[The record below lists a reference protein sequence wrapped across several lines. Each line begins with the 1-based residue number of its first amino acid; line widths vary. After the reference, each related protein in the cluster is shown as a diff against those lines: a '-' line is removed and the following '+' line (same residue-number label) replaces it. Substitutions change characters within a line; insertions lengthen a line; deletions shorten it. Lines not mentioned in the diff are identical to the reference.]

1 LREQL
6 RGGSIVQTIARGG
19 GDGIR
24 DDRSRRSIVGNGIR
38 RMRSAATA
46 AAVVVVVVLATALPA
61 WADAGD
67 PDTTFG
73 GTGVVRSDFAGQ
85 FDIAFDAVVQPN
97 GRIVAVGQAA
107 DGSTFVDAD
116 FAVARYLANG
126 DPDTA
131 FSGDGLQRTD
141 FVGDGDSA
149 AAVALDAGKIV
160 VAGSSDGAEG
170 NSRFAVARY
179 GSGGG
184 LDSTFSGDGK
194 VRTTFPG
201 FLSAVANDVAVRG
214 DGRIVV
220 VGGARTGPPHLR
232 DRGGDGSQTDVA
244 VARYKS
250 GGALDGTFGGGDGR
264 VTTDFAGSSEQG
276 QAVALLDSGAILV
289 AGLSQIV
296 SGEQRIVVVKYRANG
311 TLDPGFD
318 GDGRVVV
325 NMVPG
330 ESEEAVGIAVRGDG
344 KIVVGASVHDAV
356 SGTSAADVGVLLLNG
371 NGSIATSFGGG
382 DGKTFNDYGGAED
395 TFGMVRDTAG
405 KLLFVGVRPPVGAVP
420 QALRVYR
427 LTSSGGKD
435 LAYGTAGAATVEDPD
450 GIGGFGLAV
459 DASNRA
465 IAVGRAGIGN
475 DADFAVARLQA

>member
-1 LREQL
+1 M
-6 RGGSIVQTIARGG
+6 
-19 GDGIR
+19 
-24 DDRSRRSIVGNGIR
+24 GNGIR
-38 RMRSAATA
+38 RPSVA
-46 AAVVVVVVLATALPA
+46 AAAIVIVVVLGTAMPA
-61 WADAGD
+61 WADPGD

-73 GTGVVRSDFAGQ
+73 GTGVVRSDFAGE
-85 FDIAFDAVVQPN
+85 FDIAFDAVVQPS

-107 DGSTFVDAD
+107 DGPTFVDAD

-126 DPDTA
+126 APDTS

-141 FVGDGDSA
+141 FVGGGDGA
-149 AAVALDAGKIV
+149 GAVALDAGKIV
-160 VAGSSDGAEG
+160 VAGSSGGADEI
-170 NSRFAVARY
+170 SRFAVARY
-179 GSGGG
+179 GSGGA

-201 FLSAVANDVAVRG
+201 FTDAFPNDVAVRD

-220 VGGARTGPPHLR
+220 VGGARSGPPHLR

-244 VARYKS
+244 VARYKA
-250 GGALDGTFGGGDGR
+250 GGALDDTFGGGDGR

-289 AGLSQIV
+289 AGLSQTV
-296 SGEQRIVVVKYRANG
+296 SFEQRIVVVKYQANG
-311 TLDPGFD
+311 TLDPRFD
-318 GDGRVVV
+318 GDGKVVV

-330 ESEEAVGIAVRGDG
+330 EAEEAVGIAVRGDG
-344 KIVVGASVHDAV
+344 KILVGASVHDSV
-356 SGTSAADVGVLLLNG
+356 SGASAADIGVLLLNA
-371 NGSIATSFGGG
+371 NGSIATTFGGG

-395 TFGMVRDTAG
+395 ASGMVRDTTG
-405 KLLFVGVRPPVGAVP
+405 KLFFVGVRPPAGVDP

-435 LAYGTAGAATVEDPD
+435 LTFGTAGAATVEDSD
-450 GIGGFGLAV
+450 SIGGFGLAV
-459 DASNRA
+459 DASHRA
-465 IAVGRAGIGN
+465 IAVGRVGIGN